1 MWLRLILSAA
11 HRFLNLGFK
20 KNQQATGNQG
30 YTTHGY
36 IHSKYWVSSVRVTFE
51 NNVVVGPILLQFSV
65 PQIEYPLGGS
75 SKKGSDVYFML
86 IVAIV
91 TSGHHGCI
99 RRIFIS
105 NNSTIWQ
112 NNNIT
117 QNTCNRKYTWLPFC
131 LCLLVDILFEVLR
144 IVILMEVVIFC
155 F

>member
-1 MWLRLILSAA
+1 MTCQVMWLRLILSAA

-20 KNQQATGNQG
+20 KTQQATGNQG

-91 TSGHHGCI
+91 TSGHHGSI
-99 RRIFIS
+99 RTTFIS
-105 NNSTIWQ
+105 NNS
-112 NNNIT
+112 IT
-117 QNTCNRKYTWLPFC
+117 QKTCNRKYTWLPFC
-131 LCLLVDILFEVLR
+131 CCPTVSILFEVLR
-144 IVILMEVVIFC
+144 IVIHFLLTS
-155 F
+155 